1 MQDNIDYKKISTI
14 NVKGNDEKITNQDA
28 RVVTVSKDNETK
40 RTSDL
45 MLGNDNKN
53 LSNEEFISIDE
64 YVGEVSEILNNPTT
78 KKIQMVKS
86 GKKISNM
93 EELQKHIDKI
103 KEANLIVLEKNKKVA
118 NQDSRLVSINTKDM
132 DESKVVA
139 GMFLGKNGPEIASGE
154 YTTKSDL
161 EFEVI
166 EKNNQPIEFEV
177 VKREKKQIPIIR
189 ISKGL
194 GTIAI
199 TAGLIALIPWLMH
212 ANSTLWHHVSPVFQ
226 DLLHGYNNVLGTM
239 VAATYENGQGLWSS
253 IGGELMNADAAI
265 SNVAGA
271 LATHGVAALGVTKVI
286 ADIKGTIDKIKGKIK
301 SGKTPN
307 EELKE
312 EVEEKEQNNL
322 GGK

>member
-1 MQDNIDYKKISTI
+1 MQENIDYSKISTI
-14 NVKGNDEKITNQDA
+14 DVKGTDEKITNQDA

-45 MLGNDNKN
+45 MLGNDKKN
-53 LSNEEFISIDE
+53 LSNEEYISVDE
-64 YVGEVSEILNNPTT
+64 YIGEVTEVLNNPKT

-86 GKKISNM
+86 GKKIANL
-93 EELQKHIDKI
+93 EELQKHIDEI
-103 KEANLIVLEKNKKVA
+103 KKANLIVLEKNKKVE

-139 GMFLGKNGPEIASGE
+139 GMFLGKNGPEMASGE

-166 EKNNQPIEFEV
+166 EKDNNNKPVEFEV
-177 VKREKKQIPIIR
+177 VKKEKKQIPIIR

-194 GTIAI
+194 GTIAV
-199 TAGLIALIPWLMH
+199 TAGLIALIPWIMH

-226 DLLHGYNNVLGTM
+226 DLLHGYNNILGTM
-239 VAATYENGQGLWSS
+239 VASTYENGQGLWTSL
-253 IGGELMNADAAI
+253 GGELMNADAAI

-301 SGKTPN
+301 SGNTPT
-307 EELKE
+307 EEQKE
-312 EVEEKEQNNL
+312 EEKQTSL